1 MIENKKK
8 VEQVAQQRQK
18 ISKDRQEI
26 PQTQVVKALSKFISE
41 GSLSLSRQL
50 G

>member
-18 ISKDRQEI
+18 ISKDRRDSPNSSGQGTE
-26 PQTQVVKALSKFISE
+26 QVHI
-41 GSLSLSRQL
+41 
-50 G
+50 